1 MSSRRH
7 LAHHRLRHRF
17 AVSVALLAAATA
29 PLTAHADEPPTLLQS
44 WEGGYNFFATGAP
57 LAVDG
62 PDNDEAVDTLN
73 MSAVAS
79 VTSEDIV
86 DGTPVAAYLYWG
98 GSIQNNDCGG
108 GGLTDDE
115 VTFTAPGGAPTPV
128 VADSCYCSDA
138 GAMSYDMQLCR
149 AEVTELVTELVGDYT
164 VADFAALIDNG
175 DTHTASFSIVLVY
188 GNEFLKPRRIGLY
201 DGLQTL
207 WINDTQEIE
216 LALDGLDVD
225 DPPEGDLT
233 WYVLEG
239 DVNGSMMEK
248 VEVTGMP
255 GGGTLVLS
263 DGINP
268 ADNPMNHTI
277 NTTTPPQ
284 EDAIGVDIDQF
295 DLAGALTPGDTSVAV
310 TYTAD
315 LDKFW
320 IAYNIVGINIYQAV
334 LTSGSSKTWVLED
347 DADASGDPT
356 PGDTIRYTIHLENT
370 GSAPASATL
379 NDLIPAEAASWTLVD
394 AGGGA
399 DGSTDAEL
407 ILSGLTLAPTE
418 STDIVLDVVI
428 DDVPEGT
435 EMINTAVFDA
445 SPDGDQGELVAEPV
459 VIGGAAATTTD
470 DGTTTSDTD
479 TDGTSTSNS
488 GTDGDPSA
496 GPTTGGST
504 GDASSS
510 TTSGGGTDS
519 GVSGTFGDSE
529 EDESGC
535 GCRSESSRG
544 PAGLTL
550 SLLALLGLAR
560 SRRRRP

>member
-1 MSSRRH
+1 MRSRRPP
-7 LAHHRLRHRF
+7 ARHIL
-17 AVSVALLAAATA
+17 VASASLLAAVSLGA
-29 PLTAHADEPPTLLQS
+29 PSTAHADELPTLLQS
-44 WEGGYNFFATGAP
+44 WEGGFDFFATGAP

-73 MSAVAS
+73 MSAVAT
-79 VTSEDIV
+79 VTDADIV

-115 VTFTAPGGAPTPV
+115 VSFTSPGGEPTPV

-149 AEVTELVTELVGDYT
+149 AEVTELITELVGDYT
-164 VADFAALIDNG
+164 VGDFAALIDNG

-188 GNEFLKPRRIGLY
+188 GNEFLPPRRIGLY

-207 WINDTQEIE
+207 WINDTQEIDIT
-216 LALDGLDVD
+216 LDGLDVD

-255 GGGTLVLS
+255 GGGNLVLS

-284 EDAIGVDIDQF
+284 EDSIGVDIDEF
-295 DLAGALTPGDTSVAV
+295 DLAGALTPGDTEVKV

-320 IAYNIVGINIYQAV
+320 VAYNIVGINIYQAV
-334 LTSGSSKTWVLED
+334 LLSASSKTWVLED

-356 PGDTIRYTIHLENT
+356 PGDTIRYTIHLENS
-370 GSAPASATL
+370 GSAPANATL
-379 NDLIPAEAASWTLVD
+379 NDLIPAEAASWSLED
-394 AGGGA
+394 AGGA
-399 DGSTDAEL
+399 TDSSTDNEL
-407 ILSGLTLAPTE
+407 ILSDIMLAPDE
-418 STDIVLDVVI
+418 SIDILLDVVI
-428 DDVPEGT
+428 DEVPEGT

-445 SPDGDQGELVAEPV
+445 SPDGDQGELVAAPV

-470 DGTTTSDTD
+470 DGTSSSTGEPGTAGSDA
-479 TDGTSTSNS
+479 GS
-488 GTDGDPSA
+488 DGDPTA
-496 GPTTGGST
+496 GPTTDGST
-504 GDASSS
+504 GDGS
-510 TTSGGGTDS
+510 TSTAGGSGTDS
-519 GVSGTFGDSE
+519 VGETFGDSE
-529 EDESGC
+529 GDESGC
-535 GCRSESSRG
+535 GCKTESSRG
-544 PAGLTL
+544 SAGLTL

-560 SRRRRP
+560 RRRR